1 VLSSCHP
8 PPGFAI
14 MPTLLGVCMQP
25 STPADGRRRLC
36 EEAPVH
42 LLLLLL
48 ACITLNH
55 GATLTVGHSY
65 ECRDVMA

>member
-1 VLSSCHP
+1 
-8 PPGFAI
+8 
-14 MPTLLGVCMQP
+14 MQP